1 MTTSAPQTLSSL
13 AVRWLRE
20 RIVTGALPPGAR
32 LSDLALS
39 REIGISRTPVRE
51 AIRMLAADGLVDVVP
66 HQGATVRAPS
76 LAELDEL
83 YEIRAVLEGHAAAR
97 AASHRTP
104 EEAAGLLEVV
114 AAMEAILAP
123 ADGGDL
129 DVAETRSQRALDIG
143 FHRRVLALSR
153 MERLQRLVE
162 DAGIIARPF
171 ETMDERMSAA
181 DHQATNAHHRAIAQ
195 AIADGEV
202 ERARL
207 AMTAHIESG
216 RAGARQRIER
226 WRAAHDGGVPEQ
238 LRPFVR

>member
-1 MTTSAPQTLSSL
+1 MTTLPQTLSSL
-13 AVRWLRE
+13 AVKWLRE

-51 AIRMLAADGLVDVVP
+51 AIRMLAADGLVEVVP

-76 LAELDEL
+76 LDELDEL
-83 YEIRAVLEGHAAAR
+83 YEIRGVLEGHAAAR
-97 AASHRTP
+97 AAVRRAAD
-104 EEAAGLLEVV
+104 EAAALLALV
-114 AAMEAILAP
+114 AAMEAIPAP
-123 ADGGDL
+123 ADG
-129 DVAETRSQRALDIG
+129 AALDGEATLRQRELDLG
-143 FHRRVLALSR
+143 FHRRVLVLSR

-171 ETMDERMSAA
+171 ETMDARMPAA
-181 DHQATNAHHRAIAQ
+181 DHAATNAHHRAIAQ
-195 AIADGEV
+195 AIAEGDA
-202 ERARL
+202 ERARA

-226 WRAAHDGGVPEQ
+226 WRAAHGGGVPEQ
-238 LRPFVR
+238 LRPFMR